1 MSKLGRARTLGLS
14 RPGDPAELTRA
25 GAPLR
30 PFTLPNLVGF
40 IRLAT
45 LVVFVVVAFSSED
58 GRETLSTAC
67 FCIATWGDYFDGM
80 LARVTGQ
87 YSRLGALMDPLLD
100 RLVVI
105 AGAAVCWHF
114 ELLPRW
120 AIAVLVAREIVMVV
134 AVSVGLRLGLD
145 ISINWAGRLAVWPTM
160 SAVGIALIF
169 GPGDVADW
177 CLYVGLAGALVAT
190 ALYFR
195 DGIRGYRELHTADGG
210 PELPKTS
217 R

>member
-120 AIAVLVAREIVMVV
+120 AIAALVAREIVMVV
-134 AVSVGLRLGLD
+134 AVSAGLRLGLD
-145 ISINWAGRLAVWPTM
+145 ISINWAGDRKSV
-160 SAVGIALIF
+160 V
-169 GPGDVADW
+169 
-177 CLYVGLAGALVAT
+177 
-190 ALYFR
+190 
-195 DGIRGYRELHTADGG
+195 
-210 PELPKTS
+210 
-217 R
+217 

>member
-1 MSKLGRARTLGLS
+1 MSRLGRARTLGLS

-30 PFTLPNLVGF
+30 PLTLPNLVGYLRF
-40 IRLAT
+40 VA
-45 LVVFVVVAFSSED
+45 LVTFVVVAFSSED
-58 GRETLSTAC
+58 GRETFSTAC
-67 FCIATWGDYFDGM
+67 FCIATWGDYADGM
-80 LARVTGQ
+80 LARLTGQ

-120 AIAVLVAREIVMVV
+120 AIAVLVAREAVMVV
-134 AVSVGLRLGLD
+134 AVSAGLRLGLD
-145 ISINWAGRLAVWPTM
+145 LSINWAGRSAVWFTM
-160 SAVGIALIF
+160 GAVGIALIF
-169 GPGDVADW
+169 GPGDVADAF
-177 CLYVGLAGALVAT
+177 LYVGVAGSLLAS

-195 DGIRGYRELHTADGG
+195 DGIRGYRELHG
-210 PELPKTS
+210 PATG
-217 R
+217 